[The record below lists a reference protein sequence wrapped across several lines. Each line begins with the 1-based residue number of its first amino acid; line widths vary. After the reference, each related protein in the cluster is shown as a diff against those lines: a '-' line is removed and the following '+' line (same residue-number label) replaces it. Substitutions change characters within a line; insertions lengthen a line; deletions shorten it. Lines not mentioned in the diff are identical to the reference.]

1 MHLVITTVLSSK
13 PQVAVNNLE
22 KQLKDLRDGY

>member
-13 PQVAVNNLE
+13 PQVALKNMQ
-22 KQLKDLRDGY
+22 KTLKDMCDGY